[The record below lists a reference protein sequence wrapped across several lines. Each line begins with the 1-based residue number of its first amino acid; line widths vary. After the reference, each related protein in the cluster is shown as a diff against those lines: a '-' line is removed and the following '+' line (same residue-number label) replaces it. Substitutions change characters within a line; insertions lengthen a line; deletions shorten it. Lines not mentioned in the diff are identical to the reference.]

1 MQQLKEFEEKR
12 IIGGAKISASMIN
25 GIIRGATFLLE
36 LGRSLGSAIRR
47 YQLKK
52 WC

>member
-1 MQQLKEFEEKR
+1 MQQLTIKETKKIF
-12 IIGGAKISASMIN
+12 GGAKISASMIN
-25 GIIRGATFLLE
+25 QIIRSATFLLE